1 MCRRFPVMQIVNM
14 DYGENSSVHRA
25 KNISVVKHNGLP
37 KTFQTI
43 RVANCH
49 KQDLGR
55 RAVFQN
61 HLNRDIKS

>member
-1 MCRRFPVMQIVNM
+1 MCRRFPLMQIVNM
-14 DYGENSSVHRA
+14 DYGENSSVHRV

-43 RVANCH
+43 RAANCH

-61 HLNRDIKS
+61 HLNQDIKS